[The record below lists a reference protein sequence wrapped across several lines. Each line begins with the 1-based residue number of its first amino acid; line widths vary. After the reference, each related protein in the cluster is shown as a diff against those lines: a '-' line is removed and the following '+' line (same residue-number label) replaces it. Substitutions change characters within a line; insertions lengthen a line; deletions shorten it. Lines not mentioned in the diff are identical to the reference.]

1 MKSNYQIKIITTILL
16 SMFFLSCSEKNESI
30 ELQPDKT
37 KVYGDLDDFLIAE
50 KPATLNFNDDYS
62 TWTIKVP
69 LKLIEPT
76 DFEPNDQEYKVEVR
90 LRDKNGDR
98 IDGIND
104 FQMRDRR
111 SKENLTALGKF
122 KSFLSKS
129 KDKEIILEL
138 DSRYNKSQINDA
150 LKASIANLG
159 QFRVRCDIY
168 EKKNDKERETEFSE
182 NTDWNK
188 VIDNYEQYFDEYIVF
203 IKKANNGDMSA
214 MEKYPELLNKAKK
227 LEISLEKA
235 KNESALTSS
244 QISRLTKIQQ
254 KLVDATLEMQKNQ

>member
-1 MKSNYQIKIITTILL
+1 MKSNYQIRIFATILL
-16 SMFFLSCSEKNESI
+16 STFFISCSEKNASI
-30 ELQPDKT
+30 ELQPEKT
-37 KVYGDLDDFLIAE
+37 KVYGDLDDFLLAD
-50 KPATLNFNDDYS
+50 KPATLSFNDDYS

-98 IDGIND
+98 IDGINE
-104 FQMRDRR
+104 FQMRDKR

-122 KSFLSKS
+122 KSFLSQS
-129 KDKEIILEL
+129 KGEEIILEL
-138 DSRYNKSQINDA
+138 DSRYESSQITDA
-150 LKASIANLG
+150 LKANIANLG

-168 EKKNDKERETEFSE
+168 EKKDEKERDTEISE
-182 NTDWNK
+182 NTDWNE
-188 VIDNYEQYFDEYIVF
+188 VIDNYEEYFDEYILFV
-203 IKKANNGDMSA
+203 KKANNGDMSA
-214 MEKYPELLNKAKK
+214 MEKYPELMDKAKK
-227 LEISLEKA
+227 LESSLEKA
-235 KNESALTSS
+235 KDENALTSS